1 MNDEQNASSS
11 PSESASAVDKWSSA
25 QVAEDD
31 RRRLAQQQ
39 ANRPLQRLR
48 RLFRPA
54 PAVET
59 LIAPADPNPAIQQV
73 APPADRGGVGIPTV
87 IGLVLAAVATGAI
100 VVGQTRGGGPA
111 VVDSADPAQS
121 AAIASQPVTG
131 AAAPEAGAGGSSNG
145 STAVP
150 AAVDPLAPRICTLP
164 GERTGETDELYNGT
178 DPNRKLLP
186 YSPFRII
193 NFPCANFP
201 TSLRATLVYLDAVVL
216 LQGGSIYKSVPFD
229 GAGTVTLGDVV
240 AAVDD
245 PDWMAEVAEGVFML
259 DTALVQLGGTSLDI
273 SSPEVSEVRFS
284 TRPDVFLGGRGATA
298 LIQDVR
304 ITSWDPN
311 RGGIDTNTDDG
322 RAFILYERGSRL
334 DILDSEIIGLGSDR
348 SGAYGTSWRTGGTT
362 GSTINTLYDQN
373 WFGVYTFEARDILF
387 EGNTFSNNVYYGLDP
402 HDYSIGL
409 IVENNVAFGN
419 GSHGL
424 IFSRGVSDS
433 VMRNN
438 HSYNNGG
445 NGIVV
450 DMASDRVI
458 IENNIVENN
467 KKDGIVYLASGE
479 GEILNNTVRG
489 NRTGIRLSQV
499 GTTDIHVEG
508 NYLEANASGIH
519 AYGGASDVTIVN
531 NVITNTTRPGIIA
544 DAAPVSIS
552 NVEIS
557 SAPVGIEARTAV
569 EIVGARI
576 SDVDVGVVASNAG
589 IVEIKDS
596 DIVASDTGLQLK
608 RGSFGSIDEASA
620 ISADRRVYTPVDRPF
635 WRKWMP
641 YVGVAVVLIAI
652 LLEILRG
659 ARTAGEGLRL
669 APPGVVNVR

>member
-1 MNDEQNASSS
+1 MTDERERSST
-11 PSESASAVDKWSSA
+11 PADGTPAVNPWSSA
-25 QVAEDD
+25 EVADDD

-54 PAVET
+54 PPVET
-59 LIAPADPNPAIQQV
+59 VVRTSNPHAGAVPAAPV
-73 APPADRGGVGIPTV
+73 ARGGVGIPTV

-100 VVGQTRGGGPA
+100 VVGQTRGGGLAVFDPA
-111 VVDSADPAQS
+111 DSAQA
-121 AAIASQPVTG
+121 AAIGSEPITG
-131 AAAPEAGAGGSSNG
+131 AGNAASSNG
-145 STAVP
+145 SAAAP

-201 TSLRATLVYLDAVVL
+201 TGLRATLVYLDAVVL

-229 GAGTVTLGDVV
+229 ASGTVSLADIVE
-240 AAVDD
+240 AVDD
-245 PDWMAEVAEGVFML
+245 PDWMAEVAEGVFMI

-373 WFGVYTFEARDILF
+373 WFGVYTFEARDIVF

-409 IVENNVAFGN
+409 VVENNVAFGN

-450 DMASDRVI
+450 DLASDRVL

-479 GEILNNTVRG
+479 GEILNNTIRG

-499 GTTDIHVEG
+499 GTTGIHVEG

-596 DIVASDTGLQLK
+596 EIDAADTGLRLK

-620 ISADRRVYTPVDRPF
+620 ITAGQRVDTPVDRPF

>member
-1 MNDEQNASSS
+1 
-11 PSESASAVDKWSSA
+11 
-25 QVAEDD
+25 
-31 RRRLAQQQ
+31 
-39 ANRPLQRLR
+39 
-48 RLFRPA
+48 
-54 PAVET
+54 
-59 LIAPADPNPAIQQV
+59 
-73 APPADRGGVGIPTV
+73 
-87 IGLVLAAVATGAI
+87 
-100 VVGQTRGGGPA
+100 
-111 VVDSADPAQS
+111 
-121 AAIASQPVTG
+121 QPVTG